1 MNEPWL
7 VQAGFFA
14 SLGMTSPKR
23 ATASELGSTQEVRS
37 QNYARCDS
45 MTATKNGSEDPP
57 LQTCYQRARTRYFR
71 TDVPS
76 LATGTLNC
84 AAKAA
89 VFVNL

>member
-1 MNEPWL
+1 MLLYPIR
-7 VQAGFFA
+7 FA
-14 SLGMTSPKR
+14 LKRALCKHICQTKYFTSLGRWMFR
-23 ATASELGSTQEVRS
+23 LGDGWSEVRHEPS
-37 QNYARCDS
+37 AYHFAR
-45 MTATKNGSEDPP
+45 M
-57 LQTCYQRARTRYFR
+57 RYCR